1 MIHWMFVIND
11 SDQTF
16 KERIKNRKWPIFAKT
31 QNRDKIDPGHKVV
44 FYKAGRIN
52 GQRFLGTAT
61 VISGVTREDGRIDA
75 FVELGDIMIW
85 KKPVQM
91 REILDNL
98 DFVRDKKNWGLYVQ
112 GGARQISEKDFLTI
126 SEG

>member
-1 MIHWMFVIND
+1 MFVINN
-11 SDQTF
+11 SEQIF

-31 QNRDKIDPGHKVV
+31 QNRDKIGPGHKVV
-44 FYKAGRIN
+44 FYKAGRDD
-52 GQRFLGTAT
+52 GQKFLGAAT
-61 VISGVTREDGRIDA
+61 VASGVTCEGGKVDS
-75 FVELGDIMIW
+75 FVELGGAVIW

-91 REILDNL
+91 RKLLDDL

-112 GGARQISEKDFLTI
+112 GGVRQISEKDFLTI